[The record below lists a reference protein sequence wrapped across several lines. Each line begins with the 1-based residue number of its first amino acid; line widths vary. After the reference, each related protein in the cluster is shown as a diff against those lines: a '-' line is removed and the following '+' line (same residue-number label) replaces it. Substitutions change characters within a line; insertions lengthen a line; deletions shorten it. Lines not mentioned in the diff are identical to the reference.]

1 MKMSLQ
7 GYPAYQ
13 YSIFRMI
20 FGFYL
25 FLHFIHLIGAAP
37 DIWSSSGILADPAL
51 NFTFGMF
58 PNILNWMDS
67 PLEVRIFVSFN
78 ALLSLGLLFG
88 VYRRTCCLLLWYG
101 WACLFHRNNL
111 ISNPGIPFVGWLLL
125 ANALVP
131 IGEPLCWR
139 KKADPS
145 WSMPAVLFYG
155 AWLIAGLAYCASGID
170 KLGSPSWVD
179 GSALHHLLHNP
190 LARDWFLRDL
200 LLKLPFG
207 LISLL
212 TWFTLA
218 LEIGFCVLC
227 IFRKTRLWAW
237 ILIMLMHLGILSVVS
252 FADLTF
258 GMMMVHFFT
267 FDPRWFGGNPR
278 KGEKKVVLFDG
289 VCGMCN
295 RSVNLLM
302 SIDARNLLL
311 FSPLQGEFAAQEA
324 KEDANDLDTILF
336 FDDGKIYKRSTAV
349 LRILSQLGGVWSIAR
364 IFLLVPSVV
373 RDAVYSWIANNRYK
387 WFGKSDACRLPTKE
401 EREKFLD

>member
-1 MKMSLQ
+1 
-7 GYPAYQ
+7 
-13 YSIFRMI
+13 
-20 FGFYL
+20 
-25 FLHFIHLIGAAP
+25 
-37 DIWSSSGILADPAL
+37 
-51 NFTFGMF
+51 
-58 PNILNWMDS
+58 
-67 PLEVRIFVSFN
+67 
-78 ALLSLGLLFG
+78 
-88 VYRRTCCLLLWYG
+88 
-101 WACLFHRNNL
+101 
-111 ISNPGIPFVGWLLL
+111 
-125 ANALVP
+125 
-131 IGEPLCWR
+131 
-139 KKADPS
+139 
-145 WSMPAVLFYG
+145 MPAVLFYG
-155 AWLIAGLAYCASGID
+155 AWLIAGLAYSASGID

-179 GSALHHLLHNP
+179 GSALDHLLHNP

-267 FDPRWFGGNPR
+267 FDPRWFGENPQ
-278 KGEKKVVLFDG
+278 KEVKKVVLFDG

-324 KEDANDLDTILF
+324 KEDAKDLDTILF

>member
-1 MKMSLQ
+1 
-7 GYPAYQ
+7 
-13 YSIFRMI
+13 
-20 FGFYL
+20 
-25 FLHFIHLIGAAP
+25 
-37 DIWSSSGILADPAL
+37 
-51 NFTFGMF
+51 
-58 PNILNWMDS
+58 
-67 PLEVRIFVSFN
+67 
-78 ALLSLGLLFG
+78 
-88 VYRRTCCLLLWYG
+88 
-101 WACLFHRNNL
+101 
-111 ISNPGIPFVGWLLL
+111 
-125 ANALVP
+125 
-131 IGEPLCWR
+131 
-139 KKADPS
+139 
-145 WSMPAVLFYG
+145 
-155 AWLIAGLAYCASGID
+155 LIAGLAYCASGID

-179 GSALHHLLHNP
+179 GSAIHHLLHNP

-200 LLKLPFG
+200 LLHLPFG
-207 LISLL
+207 IINFL

-267 FDPRWFGGNPR
+267 FDPRWFGGNPQ
-278 KGEKKVVLFDG
+278 KGVKKVVLFDG

-324 KEDANDLDTILF
+324 KEDAKDLDTILF